1 MTMPAEGVT
10 FLTRELNDLAAAIM
24 YVCTGVWGVWDCERH
39 CMLGGEE

>member
-10 FLTRELNDLAAAIM
+10 FLTSLAAAIM